1 MAETT
6 VARFPAAATTEIG
19 ATVDS
24 LLALL
29 LNIEVAQTA
38 LGRDREKKAAE
49 RIDAFAVA
57 SKTAVSPADALKAQ
71 LDFETLRKTYDD
83 QEAALDF
90 WEHAADDRLD
100 RLATDYGDQVFE
112 ALERRLAQLRQRE
125 AIEQGDVDAVKS
137 AISEIEAR
145 RQHLQSIV
153 SKRSQKKGAAG
164 TKGESA

>member
-6 VARFPAAATTEIG
+6 VARFPASAAATDVS
-19 ATVDS
+19 ATVDA

-29 LNIEVAQTA
+29 LNIETSKAE

-49 RIDAFAVA
+49 RVDAFAA
-57 SKTAVSPADALKAQ
+57 AAKTVVLPADALKARV
-71 LDFETLRKTYDD
+71 DFETLRKTYDD

-90 WEHAADDRLD
+90 WEKAADDRLD
-100 RLATDYGDQVFE
+100 RLASDHGDLVVE

-125 AIEQGDVDAVKS
+125 SIEQGDVDAVKS

-153 SKRSQKKGAAG
+153 SKRSKKGAAAA
-164 TKGESA
+164 KAE